1 MNIIDSSFR
10 ATRPKPLEA
19 ADFRQVEAV
28 FTDVDGTL
36 TSSNQLQ
43 GRTLRAIERLRA
55 SGVKLVLV
63 TGRPVGW
70 ADCWLRTLPVEAVI
84 AENGGV
90 CLTWDRQG
98 RFRKT
103 YAQSAGERLRQRRR
117 LLRAVSSALQHV
129 PGARLSTDSLYTEVN
144 IAIDYAEEA
153 RLGPAEVRAL
163 ELFLRRRGVTVA
175 RSSVHLNC
183 WLGPFDKL
191 WMVRRFIRAHWRRPL
206 TAADRRF
213 VYAGDSLNDAPMF
226 GAFPLAVG
234 VANVADVWSELKQR
248 PPFITAGREGRG
260 FEELVAAII
269 AQRTRAPRRL
279 RAL

>member
-1 MNIIDSSFR
+1 M
-10 ATRPKPLEA
+10 
-19 ADFRQVEAV
+19 
-28 FTDVDGTL
+28 
-36 TSSNQLQ
+36 
-43 GRTLRAIERLRA
+43 ERLRA

-90 CLTWDRQG
+90 CLAWDRQG

-103 YAQSAGERLRQRRR
+103 YAQAAGERLRQRRR

-163 ELFLRRRGVTVA
+163 ELFLRRRGITVA

-183 WLGPFDKL
+183 WFGAFDKL
-191 WMVRRFIRAHWRRPL
+191 WMVRRFIRYCWRRPL
-206 TAADRRF
+206 GSADRRF

-269 AQRTRAPRRL
+269 AQRTPAPRRL
-279 RAL
+279 RAS

>member
-1 MNIIDSSFR
+1 M
-10 ATRPKPLEA
+10 
-19 ADFRQVEAV
+19 
-28 FTDVDGTL
+28 
-36 TSSNQLQ
+36 
-43 GRTLRAIERLRA
+43 ERLRA

-90 CLTWDRQG
+90 CLTWDLQG
-98 RFRKT
+98 HIRKT
-103 YAQSAGERLRQRRR
+103 YAQAVGERLSHRRR
-117 LLRAVSSALQHV
+117 LLRAVRSALVRV
-129 PGARLSTDSLYTEVN
+129 PGARLATDSPYTEVN

-153 RLGPAEVRAL
+153 KLGQTEVRVL
-163 ELFLRRRGVTVA
+163 ESFLRRRGVTVA

-183 WLGPFDKL
+183 WMGAFDKL
-191 WMVRRFIRAHWRRPL
+191 WMVRRFIRSHWRRPL
-206 TAADRRF
+206 RPADRRF

-226 GAFPLAVG
+226 GAFPLSVG

-248 PPFITAGREGRG
+248 PAFITAGREGRG
-260 FEELVAAII
+260 FEELVTAII

-279 RAL
+279 RAS